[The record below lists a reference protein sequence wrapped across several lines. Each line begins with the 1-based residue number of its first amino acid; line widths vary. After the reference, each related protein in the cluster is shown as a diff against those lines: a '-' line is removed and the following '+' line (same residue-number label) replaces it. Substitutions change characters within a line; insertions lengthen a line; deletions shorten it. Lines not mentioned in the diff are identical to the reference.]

1 MHFLTIDKRR
11 GQLQIAETLVAVSLM
26 LVLALLLI
34 SASNTSL
41 SPDHSLNSLD
51 QTGYDVLS
59 TADDIGYLRPT
70 IYLFSIPSF
79 STEQALYHQL
89 LDELVSSTLSDTIGY
104 ALTSHIIENDTPS
117 DDYEVILGSAADISA
132 LQYGGD
138 GVIVN
143 YLLGSF
149 SSAQFGYYNTKYLV
163 QLYLWEKI

>member
-1 MHFLTIDKRR
+1 MIEKRR

-41 SPDHSLNSLD
+41 KPDNKLSILD
-51 QTGYDVLS
+51 QTGYDLLN

-70 IYLFSIPSF
+70 IYLFSVSDF
-79 STEQALYHQL
+79 STEQSSYRQL
-89 LDELVSSTLSDTIGY
+89 LDEYISATLGDTIGY
-104 ALTSHIIENDTPS
+104 ALTSHIFENNTLS
-117 DDYEVILGSAADISA
+117 DNYEVILGSSSDISA
-132 LQYGGD
+132 LQNGGD

-143 YLLGSF
+143 YFLGSF
-149 SSAQFGYYNTKYLV
+149 SSAQFGYYDNQYLV